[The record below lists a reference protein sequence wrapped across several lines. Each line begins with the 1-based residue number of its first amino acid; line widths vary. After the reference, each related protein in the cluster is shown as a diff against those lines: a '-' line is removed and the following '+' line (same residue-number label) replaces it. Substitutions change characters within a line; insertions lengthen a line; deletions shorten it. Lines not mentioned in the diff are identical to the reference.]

1 MPRGKHTVPHA
12 RRPQPGPVRLAHWA
26 NVPLLAILAASG
38 LQILAAYPMMGPQ
51 GAPYGGYP
59 FQGTPPP
66 EWARLGG
73 WLAGARHWHFAFG
86 WFFVLNGLCYVAWLV
101 GSGEWRRRLFLPRR
115 DARDALHTA
124 AYYLRLRKQAPRQE
138 PYNGLQ
144 RLAYTGVLVL
154 ALLEVLSGLVLYK
167 PVQLH
172 GLTSLFGG
180 YDPARVVHLGVL
192 ALLALFTVGHV
203 VMVALH
209 PRTLGEMV
217 TGGRRHE

>member
-1 MPRGKHTVPHA
+1 MPHA

-26 NVPLLAILAASG
+26 NVPLLAILAMSG

-51 GAPYGGYP
+51 GAPYGVYP
-59 FQGTPPP
+59 FQGAPPP
-66 EWARLGG
+66 EWARLGA
-73 WLAGARHWHFAFG
+73 WLAGGRHWHFAFG

-124 AYYLRLRKQAPRQE
+124 AWYLRLRKEAPRQE

-144 RLAYTGVLVL
+144 RFAYTGVLVL
-154 ALLEVLSGLVLYK
+154 AIVEVLSGLVLYK

-172 GLTSLFGG
+172 ALTSLFGG
-180 YDPARVVHLGVL
+180 YDPARLVHLGVL

-209 PRTLGEMV
+209 PRTVGEMV